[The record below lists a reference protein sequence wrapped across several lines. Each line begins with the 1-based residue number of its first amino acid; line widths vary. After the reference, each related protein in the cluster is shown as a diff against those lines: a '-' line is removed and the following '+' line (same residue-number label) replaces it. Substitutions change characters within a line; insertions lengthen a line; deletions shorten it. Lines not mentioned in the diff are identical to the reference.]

1 MAIIDEAAKEVV
13 CKIVYHGTGRSGK
26 TTNLLY
32 MNHHLPEEQRG
43 RFVTLETPTER
54 TLFFD
59 FLPVKTEARGY
70 RFRYLLYA
78 TPGQEYYDAS
88 RRLVLKG
95 ADAIVFVVDSQAER
109 AQDNWDALELL
120 KKNLTALGQ
129 DPALIPMVIQYNKR
143 DLPSAMKLEEGERR
157 YNERRLM
164 SFPAVAR
171 NGQGV
176 YETFL
181 TAAKMALT
189 RLSVPAGEARMG
201 ALFRSLVVT
210 EDDRS
215 RLEKQLDR
223 LVYESGAAGALLIDE
238 STGAIAQKGTAP
250 AGDHEAL
257 GALLACNFTAA
268 QELATLLSG
277 ASFSGIM
284 QKGKRWA
291 LRTARIDARRFV
303 VLVCGR
309 HTDRAR
315 MRNAVKFFR
324 TPIGEYLKQ
333 VDQLSPNRMANF
345 GELFSSVTDIAV
357 AGLKQA

>member
-1 MAIIDEAAKEVV
+1 MAIIHEATKEVV
-13 CKIVYHGTGRSGK
+13 CKIVYHGTGKSGK

-70 RFRYLLYA
+70 KFRYLLYA

-109 AQDNWDALELL
+109 AQDNWDSLELL

-129 DPALIPMVIQYNKR
+129 DAAMIPMVVQYNKR
-143 DLPSAMKLEEGERR
+143 DLGSAMRPEDLERR
-157 YNERRLM
+157 YNERRLL
-164 SFPAVAR
+164 SFPSIAR
-171 NGQGV
+171 TGQGV

-189 RLSVPAGEARMG
+189 RLASPTGEARMG
-201 ALFRSLVVT
+201 ESFRSLVVT
-210 EDDRS
+210 EDDRT
-215 RLEKQLDR
+215 RLVKQLDR

-238 STGAIAQKGTAP
+238 STGLIAEKGTAP
-250 AGDHEAL
+250 GGDHETL
-257 GALLACNFTAA
+257 GALLACNFAAA
-268 QELATLLSG
+268 QELSAMMAGL
-277 ASFSGIM
+277 SFSGIM
-284 QKGKRWA
+284 QKGKRRA
-291 LRTARIDARRFV
+291 LRTARIDRRRFA

-309 HTDRAR
+309 HTDRSR
-315 MRNAVKFFR
+315 MRNAVNFFR
-324 TPIGEYLKQ
+324 TPLAEYLKQ
-333 VDQLSPNRMANF
+333 VDQLSANRLSRF
-345 GELFSSVTDIAV
+345 GELFASVTDIAV
-357 AGLKQA
+357 AGIRAS

>member
-1 MAIIDEAAKEVV
+1 MAIIDEAAGEVV
-13 CKIVYHGTGRSGK
+13 CKIVYHGTGKSGK

-32 MNHHLPEEQRG
+32 MNHHLPEHQRG

-59 FLPVKTEARGY
+59 FLPVKTEARGFK
-70 RFRYLLYA
+70 FRYLLYA

-88 RRLVLKG
+88 RRLILKG
-95 ADAIVFVVDSQAER
+95 ADAVVFVVDSQPER

-120 KKNLTALGQ
+120 KKNFSSLGQ
-129 DPALIPMVIQYNKR
+129 DLANIPMVIQYNKR
-143 DLPSAMKLEEGERR
+143 DLSGAMRIEDAERR

-164 SFPAVAR
+164 SFPAIAR
-171 NGQGV
+171 SGQGV

-189 RLSVPAGEARMG
+189 RLSVPAAEARMG
-201 ALFRSLVVT
+201 ELFRTLVVAQ
-210 EDDRS
+210 EDRE

-238 STGAIAQKGTAP
+238 STGVIAQKGTAP

-268 QELATLLSG
+268 QELAGLLSG
-277 ASFSGIM
+277 ASFAGIM

-291 LRTARIDARRFV
+291 LRTARMDARRFA

-324 TPIGEYLKQ
+324 TPIAEYLKQ
-333 VDQLSPNRMANF
+333 MDQLSANRLGRF
-345 GELFSSVTDIAV
+345 SELFSSVTDIEV
-357 AGLKQA
+357 AGMKQA